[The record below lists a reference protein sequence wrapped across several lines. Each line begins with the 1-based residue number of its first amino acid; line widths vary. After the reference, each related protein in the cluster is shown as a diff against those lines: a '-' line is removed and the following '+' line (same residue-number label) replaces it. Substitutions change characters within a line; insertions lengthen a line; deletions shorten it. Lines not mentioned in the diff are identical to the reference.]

1 MVEKPIYKKL
11 EQAESERKR
20 AEKQLRN
27 NAHDLGERIK
37 KLNCL
42 YGICKNPRPE
52 DVALL

>member
-27 NAHDLGERIK
+27 NETKI
-37 KLNCL
+37 
-42 YGICKNPRPE
+42 YF
-52 DVALL
+52 